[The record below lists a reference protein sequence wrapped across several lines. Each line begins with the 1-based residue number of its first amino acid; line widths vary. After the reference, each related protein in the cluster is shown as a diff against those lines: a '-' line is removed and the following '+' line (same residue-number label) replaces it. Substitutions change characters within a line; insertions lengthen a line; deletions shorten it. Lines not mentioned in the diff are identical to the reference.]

1 MGEQIRQYFPY
12 ASKISNSVDDQSTG
26 CLVTFTAVLP
36 NSVKKYSTKKKSKTK
51 VPPGFEPGAQDS
63 KS

>member
-1 MGEQIRQYFPY
+1 MGEQIRQYFPD

-26 CLVTFTAVLP
+26 CLVTFTELG
-36 NSVKKYSTKKKSKTK
+36 KKIKTKKKLKTK